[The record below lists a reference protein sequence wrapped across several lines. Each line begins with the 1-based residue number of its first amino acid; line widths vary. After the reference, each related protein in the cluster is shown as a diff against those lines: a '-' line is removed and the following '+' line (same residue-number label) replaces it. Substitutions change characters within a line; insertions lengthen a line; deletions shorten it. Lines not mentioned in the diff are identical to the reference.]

1 MHRDIRVVPHP
12 WHRFLRDSTVV
23 VRRRRP
29 HAVTMGDMP
38 LRRAIALV
46 VLVAVAPLALVT
58 YSVVRD
64 GEGFAMPAGTS
75 GRALVLAAGLGLAVA
90 GLLHLWRRPE
100 LACGA
105 LLLGLAGA
113 GWLVAEWDNPA
124 STSDVV
130 FTTGLVLWT
139 VGPVLLTHA
148 ALAYPT
154 GGLRSWTARVVCR
167 GRLRHGGGPPRAHHR
182 GGLRPSA

>member
-1 MHRDIRVVPHP
+1 
-12 WHRFLRDSTVV
+12 
-23 VRRRRP
+23 
-29 HAVTMGDMP
+29 MGDMP
-38 LRRAIALV
+38 LRRAIALI
-46 VLVAVAPLALVT
+46 VLAVLAAVAPLALVT
-58 YSVVRD
+58 YTVVRD

-75 GRALVLAAGLGLAVA
+75 GRALMLTAGLGLAVA

-100 LACGA
+100 LASGA

-130 FTTGLVLWT
+130 FTTGLTLWT

-154 GGLRSWTARVVCR
+154 GGLRSWTARAVVVA
-167 GRLRHGGGPPRAHHR
+167 GYLLTV
-182 GGLRPSA
+182 GLQGLATAAVFDPLGEGCPS